1 MKKTF
6 KNIKKTAKQ
15 LVNIALESDVSDLKD
30 FRIDLLEF
38 QANLKNLKKELKTK
52 GLY

>member
-1 MKKTF
+1 MKNNF
-6 KNIKKTAKQ
+6 KSIKKTAKQ
-15 LVNIALESDVSDLKD
+15 LVSIALESDLANEKD

-38 QANLKNLKKELKTK
+38 QANLKNLKKDLKTQ

>member
-1 MKKTF
+1 MKKTL
-6 KNIKKTAKQ
+6 KKINKTAKQ
-15 LVNIALESDVSDLKD
+15 LVNIALESDVADIKD

-38 QANLKNLKKELKTK
+38 QANLKNLKKEMKTK

>member
-1 MKKTF
+1 MKNTL
-6 KNIKKTAKQ
+6 KNINKTANQ
-15 LVNIALESDVSDLKD
+15 LVSIALESDLANDKD